1 MPLPLRKYI
10 FGLLFFLS
18 FSFYGQDTIRYR
30 NTSFHGSVSDFVLLS
45 PQYPQ
50 YGSFFPSAMLSLKSS
65 STDSLHRPLKNLS
78 FSILV
83 GIAASRYLFFEEKFF
98 INLPDKSPYHVLSK
112 RFWGGFGINYRRQL
126 SKKLILDIDLAPSIQ
141 IIVDKSEETKTDTSG
156 YNSLGFD
163 NIYQGIHLNAYCKL
177 EYKLPGNFSPFFSFS
192 ASLPLSH
199 TIARQAGDE
208 PYYNTFKGQLFIG
221 IGLSYYYRGRHI
233 IEPDEKMRA
242 KP

>member
-1 MPLPLRKYI
+1 MPPLFRKYF
-10 FGLLFFLS
+10 FGFFFLLS
-18 FSFYGQDTIRYR
+18 ILSYGQDTIRYR
-30 NTSFHGSVSDFVLLS
+30 NTCFHGSVSDFILLS

-50 YGSFFPSAMLSLKSS
+50 YGSFFPAATLSLKSS
-65 STDSLHRPLKNLS
+65 STDSLYKPLKSIS

-83 GIAASRYLFFEEKFF
+83 GIAASRYLFYEEKYFA
-98 INLPDKSPYHVLSK
+98 NLPDKSPYHVLSK
-112 RFWGGFGINYRRQL
+112 RFWGGFGINYRKQI
-126 SKKLILDIDLAPSIQ
+126 SKKLVFDVDLVPSIQ

-177 EYKLPGNFSPFFSFS
+177 EYKLPGNFSPFFSLS

-199 TIARQAGDE
+199 TIARQPGDE
-208 PYYNTFKGQLFIG
+208 PYYNTFKGQLFVG
-221 IGLSYYYRGRHI
+221 LGLSYYYRGRHLV
-233 IEPDEKMRA
+233 EPDEKLRG